1 MAITCSGRF
10 LTAVAMVLLGSSAVG
25 FAADGE
31 IVVNGSFEQPAHS
44 GDGYIYST
52 DPSFSL
58 PGWSVP
64 TGGNQFFLEY
74 GQPFGIARH
83 SDGTQAVC
91 LNGDGIGVSMEQ
103 TLNTVIGDDY
113 KLSFALGEEHTG
125 RPSPTVVTVDF
136 GPLMQTFDLA
146 SAAGFAT
153 FTMNL
158 KAVSA
163 QTLLRFTDATPG
175 SAPFDSPFIDAV
187 SVVGSTGTTPVAVPL
202 PAAAWPA
209 LVLLAGLGLI
219 RLRRRLPG

>member
-1 MAITCSGRF
+1 
-10 LTAVAMVLLGSSAVG
+10 MVLLGGSTLG
-25 FAADGE
+25 FAAEGE
-31 IVVNGSFEQPAHS
+31 VVVNGSFEQPAHS

-83 SDGTQAVC
+83 ADGTQAVC
-91 LNGDGIGVSMEQ
+91 LNGDGLGVSMEQ
-103 TLNTVIGDDY
+103 KLYTVIGNDY
-113 KLSFALGEEHTG
+113 KLSFALGEEHVD
-125 RPSPTVVTVDF
+125 RPSPTAVTVNF
-136 GPLMQTFDLA
+136 GPLMQTFELA

-153 FTMNL
+153 FTMDL
-158 KAVSA
+158 KAVSV

-187 SVVGSTGTTPVAVPL
+187 SVVGSTGSTPVAVPL
-202 PAAAWPA
+202 PAAVWPA
-209 LVLLAGLGLI
+209 LASLAGLGLI
-219 RLRRRLPG
+219 HLRRRLPG